1 MQVATRNPVY
11 RFALEDEACQ
21 RIGVFESHR
30 RGWKIGD
37 WLLTQE
43 GRRLQIVGKLP
54 PTPPGEPAEV
64 CEVWL
69 VEPA

>member
-1 MQVATRNPVY
+1 MASTLVY
-11 RFALEDEACQ
+11 RFALEDDQCR

-43 GRRLQIVGKLP
+43 GRRLQIVGKLRP
-54 PTPPGEPAEV
+54 ALPTEDV
-64 CEVWL
+64 YEVWL